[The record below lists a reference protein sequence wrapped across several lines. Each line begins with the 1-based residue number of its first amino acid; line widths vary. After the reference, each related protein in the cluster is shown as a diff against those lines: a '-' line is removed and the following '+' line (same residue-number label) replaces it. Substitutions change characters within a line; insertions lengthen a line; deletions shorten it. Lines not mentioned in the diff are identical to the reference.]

1 MSNEEQEIDDYFPEV
16 YNQLSLIARREKVP
30 CLYCG
35 ADSLNYCYAPIGFLN
50 IPRPKYLSDRGVT
63 LDLMYPVC
71 GNVICDD
78 CDESNSIQISK
89 RCEFHENNLKPPPT
103 TFAEIKVLCEGT
115 YNEPPGTPDQSSNE
129 SGALPNPI
137 DPSIKIA
144 ITTHDENLESLPPLL
159 SPKHNANTNNPSLP
173 QTSDIDNNLQMAEWK
188 SDFYQKMNSQD
199 SGPNSSW
206 ITAETYIKI
215 KSFCINV
222 HSVGFNNFIKS
233 SKAKLKEMK
242 STMDPNSQLISVL
255 EKELKGTYKSWNSRF
270 LYLPDT
276 DQIIHRSNAASM
288 DTMTTVCHSAQFFD
302 IIVSGHI
309 QSGACQSQAKTN
321 HVISRKYGK
330 SIPQSFIRLCVQN
343 CPCCI
348 LGKNRKTAP
357 AGSKP
362 ITSKIFMER
371 IQMDCI
377 DMQNFVPGLETV
389 FEKMNDEEK
398 EILHATSPLTWD
410 YDESMLNE
418 GDIPRYILNIA
429 DCASKV
435 GKSYAISN
443 KRPHTIAWCL
453 LDFISIY
460 GIPKIIQTDNSREF
474 ICMVQDNKY
483 AKVSL
488 AGLTDDEFR
497 ESQKL
502 VSPKPNPFH
511 NIQHPH
517 FFFSNIIPVRKLAP

>member
-1 MSNEEQEIDDYFPEV
+1 
-16 YNQLSLIARREKVP
+16 
-30 CLYCG
+30 
-35 ADSLNYCYAPIGFLN
+35 
-50 IPRPKYLSDRGVT
+50 
-63 LDLMYPVC
+63 MYPVC

-78 CDESNSIQISK
+78 CDESNIQISK
-89 RCEFHENNLKPPPT
+89 RCVFHEKHLKPPPT

-115 YNEPPGTPDQSSNE
+115 YNEPPETPDQSSNE
-129 SGALPNPI
+129 SALFPNPI
-137 DPSIKIA
+137 NPSIKIA
-144 ITTHDENLESLPPLL
+144 ITSHDDNLDSLPPLL
-159 SPKHNANTNNPSLP
+159 SPSRNANTQNPSLP
-173 QTSDIDNNLQMAEWK
+173 QTSDIVQMAEWK
-188 SDFYQKMNSQD
+188 SDFYEKMNAQD

-222 HSVGFNNFIKS
+222 HSVGFSNFIKN
-233 SKAKLKEMK
+233 SKARLKEMK
-242 STMDPNSQLISVL
+242 STIAPNSELISVL
-255 EKELKGTYKSWNSRF
+255 EKDLRGKYKSWNSRF

-276 DQIIHRSNAASM
+276 NQIIHRSNAASM

-321 HVISRKYGK
+321 NVISRKYGK

-348 LGKNRKTAP
+348 LGKNRKSAP

-389 FEKMNDEEK
+389 FEKRNDAEK
-398 EILHATSPLTWD
+398 EILHATSPQTWD

-460 GIPKIIQTDNSREF
+460 GIPKIIQTDNGREF

-502 VSPKPNPFH
+502 VSHNPNLPVLTFQFPFCT
-511 NIQHPH
+511 
-517 FFFSNIIPVRKLAP
+517 NIISVRKLAPQHYNGTWQGKKVNNSGVHRK